1 MVRSERIATAELE
14 RMLDD
19 ALRDALRSSGW
30 EVARAEREY
39 ALGGEVRVDLVAWLT
54 SGLSEIV
61 LVVDVQAHAR
71 PGRVRERLALLRR
84 LLSEARLG
92 PHTALAFFVPRIT
105 GPLATLLREREVG
118 YFDLA
123 GSCCLRWPGMYI
135 DRPAASDPP
144 PSDTPSVRPDSVF
157 SPGATKKHR
166 VLRAMLSY
174 PRRRWHQVKLAAEAQ
189 VSAYTA
195 HRTVACLLADHHAD
209 YEGRGPDKVVFLVEP
224 GQLLDAWN
232 SFWRG
237 TWRMNQSQ
245 AGLYYCLGR
254 NVDDVRARIARAA
267 TDVGGSVGF
276 TLTAGANRYGAYLRD
291 ELVHAYF
298 TGAEAE
304 LAEAADLDAVP
315 RGANVFLYA
324 ARDEGVFY
332 VPAELEKR
340 LGLGEPASIRPV
352 CPVQLYLDMKAAG
365 GRYAEQADEL
375 RREVLGY

>member
-1 MVRSERIATAELE
+1 MVPNERIATAELG

-19 ALRDALRSSGW
+19 ALRDALCSSGW
-30 EVARAEREY
+30 EVARAERGY
-39 ALGGEVRVDLVAWLT
+39 ALGDEVCVDLVAWLT
-54 SGLSEIV
+54 SGLSETV
-61 LVVDVQAHAR
+61 LVVDVQSHAR
-71 PGRVRERLALLRR
+71 PGRLRERLALLRG
-84 LLSEARLG
+84 LLSDAGLG
-92 PHTALAFFVPRIT
+92 PQTALAFFVPRIT
-105 GPLATLLREREVG
+105 GPLATLLRKRDVG

-123 GSCCLRWPGMYI
+123 GACSLRWPGMYI
-135 DRPAASDPP
+135 DRPAASDPAP
-144 PSDTPSVRPDSVF
+144 LDTSSIRPDSVF
-157 SPGATKKHR
+157 SPRATKKHR
-166 VLRAMLSY
+166 VLRALLSY
-174 PRRRWHQVKLAAEAQ
+174 PRRRWQQVKLAAEAQ

-209 YEGRGPDKVVFLVEP
+209 YAGKGPDKVVFLVEP
-224 GQLLDAWN
+224 GQLLDAWS

-245 AGLYYCLGR
+245 AGLYHCLGR
-254 NVDDVRARIARAA
+254 NADDVRARIARAA
-267 TDVGGSVGF
+267 TDVGASVGF
-276 TLTAGANRYGAYLRD
+276 TLAAGANRYGAYLRD

-298 TGAEAE
+298 NGAQGE

-375 RREVLGY
+375 RQEVLGY